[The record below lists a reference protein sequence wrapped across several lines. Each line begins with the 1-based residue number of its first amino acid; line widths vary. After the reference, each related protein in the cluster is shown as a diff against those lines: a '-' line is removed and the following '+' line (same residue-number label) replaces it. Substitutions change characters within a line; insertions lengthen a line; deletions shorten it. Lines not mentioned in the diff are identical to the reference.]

1 MVLELLHDLN
11 LYLIGGS
18 HVDPIIMTLII
29 HTRNIWGSFQA
40 EFKRCSLRRS
50 IFRGFATNIEPS
62 KDQIYWFHASDVP
75 KSWGAHRTS
84 KPTKPPR
91 KFVMFSRSDSKRIEN
106 AYQEAISRSKDEQQ
120 ETVQPLLVKEDGL
133 FSVDIDK
140 REMLPTYWNGPIY
153 EIRRGLWFYEFSTP
167 YPCEW
172 ELSDALDRAYAQV
185 TEENGIS
192 EVTMDVGDLFS
203 QNNGEGKFNWSLKIT
218 RKNPDKAI
226 LTNSSDSV
234 LDMFRPTTARI
245 KRGGFK
251 IESESESDESD
262 RASGS
267 IENLLSSMFALKDS
281 HSKLE
286 SQMSNDYTYDSDSSD
301 QSLVTREVDHLVLC
315 IHGIG
320 QRLSQRH
327 ESMSFVHDINLFRRL
342 LKKAAGSENNRVQ
355 VLPVIWRHDVTFA
368 MTKAQIDPSNTK
380 VLPVSLQDI
389 TIDGI
394 APIRNIAGDVVL
406 DVLLYS
412 EPVYKEQILEN
423 VTIQV
428 NKLVR
433 DFMKKNQC
441 KRQPK
446 ISIIGHSLGSVI
458 AFDLLSTRESKGTVK
473 TDKIPPSKKQLEFS
487 TENFFCIGSP
497 LGLYQLIN
505 GQSVDNDHLINN
517 VKAFYNIF
525 HPSDPVSYR
534 IEPLVE
540 PKAAAMAPDTVPYTR
555 GGLTSGIQELTLFGQ
570 KISKNASSFWN
581 LLANNIK
588 QQQEGMTKEEEEEE
602 EDDEVLGADNPGGR
616 PRDRKLKPAE
626 VEKVKDKL
634 RVLNPSG
641 RLDYSIQEGVLDISL
656 LAAIASHMSYFEN
669 EDVASFVLKRLMLSK
684 KLRP

>member
-1 MVLELLHDLN
+1 MGL
-11 LYLIGGS
+11 
-18 HVDPIIMTLII
+18 HVDPIIMTLVI
-29 HTRNIWGSFQA
+29 HSRNIWI
-40 EFKRCSLRRS
+40 SLRAGAKPCSVRRYVARN
-50 IFRGFATNIEPS
+50 FTTNIEQA

-75 KSWGAHRTS
+75 KTWGAHRAS

-106 AYQEAISRSKDEQQ
+106 AYQKAIARVKNQDLEATE
-120 ETVQPLLVKEDGL
+120 PLLVKEDGL
-133 FSVDIDK
+133 FSVDIEK
-140 REMLPTYWNGPIY
+140 REMFPTYWNGPIY

-172 ELSDALDRAYAQV
+172 ELSDALDKAYAQV
-185 TEENGIS
+185 TEDNGIS
-192 EVTMDVGDLFS
+192 EVTMDAGDLFS
-203 QNNGEGKFNWSLKIT
+203 QNNGEGKFSWSLKIT

-245 KRGGFK
+245 RRGGFK
-251 IESESESDESD
+251 IESESESDDSD

-267 IENLLSSMFALKDS
+267 VENLLSSMFALKDS

-286 SQMSNDYTYDSDSSD
+286 SQMSNDYTYDSESSD
-301 QSLVTREVDHLVLC
+301 QGAVIREVDHLVLC
-315 IHGIG
+315 VHGIG

-355 VLPVIWRHDVTFA
+355 VLPVIWRHDVSFA

-423 VTIQV
+423 VTLQV
-428 NKLVR
+428 NTLVR
-433 DFMKKNQC
+433 DFLKKNQC

-505 GQSVDNDHLINN
+505 GQSINN
-517 VKAFYNIF
+517 DNLTSNIRAFYNIF

-540 PKAAAMAPDTVPYTR
+540 PKAASLIPDTVPYTR

-570 KISKNASSFWN
+570 KISKNAASFWN
-581 LLANNIK
+581 SVANNVK
-588 QQQEGMTKEEEEEE
+588 QQQQVMIKEEEEEE
-602 EDDEVLGADNPGGR
+602 EEEDEALRKESSEGEQQK
-616 PRDRKLKPAE
+616 RKLKPAE
-626 VEKVKDKL
+626 IEKIKDKL
-634 RVLNPSG
+634 RALNPSG

-684 KLRP
+684 KLRT